1 MASTDASGKTRED
14 YFLGGRQ
21 LGPVVAAISY
31 SASATSAWTLLGVS
45 GIAYVAGF
53 STLWLVAGVVLG
65 CVVAWWWVA
74 PRMMA
79 YSRQHNIVTLTE
91 FLAHRSS
98 GAARQRIVLFA
109 TLIVL
114 VSFVFYISSQF
125 QGAGN
130 SFSSTFGLDSDSSIL
145 IGGGII
151 MLYTLL
157 GGFWAVSLT
166 DTLQGLMMALAA
178 LLLPLAAWL
187 AVGGRR
193 AGSPRAGMHWCF
205 PACASSGSPGG
216 FCCRRQQ
223 WPRISSSS

>member
-1 MASTDASGKTRED
+1 M
-14 YFLGGRQ
+14 
-21 LGPVVAAISY
+21 VAAISY

-79 YSRQHNIVTLTE
+79 YSRQQNIVTLTE
-91 FLAHRSS
+91 FLAHGSS

-178 LLLPLAAWL
+178 WL
-187 AVGGRR
+187 AVGGWS
-193 AGSPRAGMHWCF
+193 AGSPRAGMRWCF

-216 FCCRRQQ
+216 FYCRRQQ